1 MRTWQKN
8 SAHVC
13 CFCQKRLKRSG
24 ALNSEHLCVNLR
36 RPQTDALRSC
46 DSWSAGTTKSGER
59 VLVSGD
65 WSGVERTPP
74 QCAALCAR
82 RALSCSVVRAAR
94 ARAGRPQGRGPRGA
108 GEARASRGR
117 RGLDSLEFLD
127 FDFLPPC
134 ALWSVVHIM
143 HQLRCGVVLE
153 LSTSQPYLVLPPLDF
168 LESGLCCTCTAGSP
182 CGELSAEAVSTRTTR
197 LIVPAPACGCF
208 SWGLSEVSHALTT
221 PRASR

>member
-1 MRTWQKN
+1 MCALGRKT
-8 SAHVC
+8 AHIVC

-134 ALWSVVHIM
+134 ALCGVWSTSCINYVVVLSLNSLRPNLTSYFRHLIFLSPGSVVHVRLA
-143 HQLRCGVVLE
+143 LR
-153 LSTSQPYLVLPPLDF
+153 
-168 LESGLCCTCTAGSP
+168 
-182 CGELSAEAVSTRTTR
+182 AVSCQ
-197 LIVPAPACGCF
+197 LK
-208 SWGLSEVSHALTT
+208 LSVLAR
-221 PRASR
+221 RA